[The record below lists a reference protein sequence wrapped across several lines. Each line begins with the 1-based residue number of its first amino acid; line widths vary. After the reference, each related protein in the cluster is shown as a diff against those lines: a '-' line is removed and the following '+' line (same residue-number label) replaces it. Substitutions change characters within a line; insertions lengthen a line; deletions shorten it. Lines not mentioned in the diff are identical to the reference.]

1 MLVPPFFLTLASLCE
16 ITPMRIKKKALRDPP
31 GPTLDTLRS
40 FFKPAPISISS
51 QEKNGS
57 NGTIPPSPQNERG
70 DLVVL
75 GL

>member
-1 MLVPPFFLTLASLCE
+1 MASLCE
-16 ITPMRIKKKALRDPP
+16 ITPMRRKKKALRDPP

-40 FFKPAPISISS
+40 FLKPAPNLREKH
-51 QEKNGS
+51 EKNGS
-57 NGTIPPSPQNERG
+57 NGTIPPSPQNERV